1 MIQKQDSATELR
13 ALINKTNVTQTDVA
27 KKTGV
32 SLGLVGQW
40 LRGERPISVAK
51 SLDIEAAF
59 KIDAAKLSNDVFLV
73 RNAKR
78 VRLQK

>member
-13 ALINKTNVTQTDVA
+13 TLINETKVTQTDVA

>member
-1 MIQKQDSATELR
+1 MIQKQDSAAFLR
-13 ALINKTNVTQTDVA
+13 ALINETNVTQTELA
-27 KKTGV
+27 KKVGV

-40 LRGERPISVAK
+40 LRGERPISVTK

>member
-1 MIQKQDSATELR
+1 MIKKQDSADFLR
-13 ALINKTNVTQTDVA
+13 ALINETNVTQTDVA

-40 LRGERPISVAK
+40 LRGERPISVAN